1 MILIQDILPLKK
13 VYDNNTNYGVN
24 KTTGENNPDA
34 IKYDTRVL
42 KPTLCDYAD
51 VYILVDDTIR
61 AAAANANTS

>member
-1 MILIQDILPLKK
+1 MILIQDILLLKK

-24 KTTGENNPDA
+24 KTIGENNPDA
-34 IKYDTRVL
+34 IKHDARVL

-51 VYILVDDTIR
+51 AYILVDDTIR